1 MAEQSTGMAGKVSS
15 GVEQLIERLRDDGVR
30 QGRDEAQRIVED
42 AEHRATWLID
52 QAREQAEQ
60 MLTQAREESE
70 RLRRS
75 GEEALQIA
83 ARDAV
88 LNMKGFLSER
98 FAVEVRRLVGEQL
111 RDEDLLRQMILEI
124 AGRVRDDIG
133 LDDADR
139 LEVLLPRDVV
149 GLDELRQHPEALKEG
164 TLSHFVLAVA
174 QSLLR
179 DGVTFG
185 HGSSDQCGICLRLSG
200 QDLEVELTDQ
210 AVAKLLLAHLQPRFR
225 ALLEGIVR

>member
-1 MAEQSTGMAGKVSS
+1 MADNNQALAGKVSH

-30 QGRDEAQRIVED
+30 QGRAEAQRIVDD
-42 AEHRATWLID
+42 AEHRATWLIS
-52 QAREQAEQ
+52 QSREQADE
-60 MLTQAREESE
+60 MLLKAREEAE

-98 FAVEVRRLVGEQL
+98 FAVEVRRLVGEQMRDETLL
-111 RDEDLLRQMILEI
+111 RDLILAI
-124 AGRVRDDIG
+124 AGRVREDMD
-133 LDDADR
+133 LDKAAS

-149 GLDELRQHPEALKEG
+149 GLDELRHHPETLKEG

-179 DGVTFG
+179 DGVNFAVG
-185 HGSSDQCGICLRLSG
+185 DAGQNGIRIRLVG
-200 QDLEVELTDQ
+200 QDLEVELTDET
-210 AVAKLLLAHLQPRFR
+210 VARLLLTHLQPRFR
-225 ALLEGIVR
+225 ALVEGIVR